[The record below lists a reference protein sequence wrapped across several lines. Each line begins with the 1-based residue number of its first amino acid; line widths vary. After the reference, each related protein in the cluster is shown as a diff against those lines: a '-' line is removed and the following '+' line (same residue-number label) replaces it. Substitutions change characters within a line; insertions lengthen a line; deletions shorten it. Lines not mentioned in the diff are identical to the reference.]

1 MAKCVR
7 STQELRHRKQNSSN
21 LALAWLPV
29 DGNERQK
36 SREEEDRSLPV
47 DLPPTP
53 APPALNKKKSSIL
66 LNQHNQIEGVSNS
79 ALAENPLRAADRV
92 STLIKSWD
100 GLVEQRH
107 PTRSQSALIYRGLK
121 KLPRLV
127 STLCVW
133 MCEQR
138 EVFIVCG
145 RAVSLNIMLL
155 YDQCHLSSSEIS
167 RW

>member
-1 MAKCVR
+1 MDDDAKTVLLLAKCVK

-36 SREEEDRSLPV
+36 SREGFLKKIGVSRWICPQPQHHL
-47 DLPPTP
+47 LWI
-53 APPALNKKKSSIL
+53 KKKISSIL

-107 PTRSQSALIYRGLK
+107 LTRSQSALIYKGLK

-127 STLCVW
+127 STLCV
-133 MCEQR
+133 C
-138 EVFIVCG
+138 VCG
-145 RAVSLNIMLL
+145 CVNRGKYS
-155 YDQCHLSSSEIS
+155 
-167 RW
+167 